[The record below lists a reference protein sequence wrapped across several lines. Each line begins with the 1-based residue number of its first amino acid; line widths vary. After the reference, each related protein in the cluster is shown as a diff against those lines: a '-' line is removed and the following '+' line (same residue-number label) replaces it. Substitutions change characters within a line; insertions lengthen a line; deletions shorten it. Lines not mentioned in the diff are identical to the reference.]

1 MFDVKQMFILLPV
14 ALAVSCA
21 TTPTRSSSKIFQQA
35 DGNGDG
41 SVSRQESTELMISN
55 AFKMYD
61 SDGDNF
67 VDEAEFTASG
77 GTAENFRKIN
87 KSGSGKITL
96 EEAKSSKR
104 VFNTFVVSFDEADT
118 NKDGLVSYEEY
129 VSYIARRDAVV
140 R

>member
-1 MFDVKQMFILLPV
+1 MKQMLILLPV
-14 ALAVSCA
+14 ALVASCA
-21 TTPTRSSSKIFQQA
+21 TTPTTLSSKVFQQA

-61 SDGDNF
+61 SNGDNF

-104 VFNTFVVSFDEADT
+104 V
-118 NKDGLVSYEEY
+118 G
-129 VSYIARRDAVV
+129 
-140 R
+140 

>member
-1 MFDVKQMFILLPV
+1 MRSMIFLLPV
-14 ALAVSCA
+14 ALAASCVSPPA
-21 TTPTRSSSKIFQQA
+21 TPSSKAFQRA
-35 DGNGDG
+35 DNNSDG
-41 SVSRQESTELMISN
+41 SVSRQEATDLMIAD
-55 AFKMYD
+55 AFMMYD
-61 SDGDNF
+61 SNGDKV
-67 VDEAEFTASG
+67 VDEAEFMASG

-129 VSYIARRDAVV
+129 VAYIARRDAAV